1 MEIIKTVNENEL
13 TISLKGELTSVT
25 APELEKVVSTS
36 LKGIKSLIFDFSELS
51 YLSSA
56 GLRILLI
63 AQKLMAKQGTMVVR
77 HVNNDIMDIF
87 DMTGFSNVLTIE
99 D

>member
-36 LKGIKSLIFDFSELS
+36 LKGIKSFP
-51 YLSSA
+51 
-56 GLRILLI
+56 
-63 AQKLMAKQGTMVVR
+63 
-77 HVNNDIMDIF
+77 
-87 DMTGFSNVLTIE
+87 
-99 D
+99 